1 MVIMMKSH
9 RDCDDEIV
17 LSVRNG
23 GTRMFLIYLFR
34 LSTIY
39 FQGMVLIPKLNACFC
54 LVSLRTGGVTII
66 IIIII
71 ILIMI
76 TSIILIDIISAAYTS
91 FLSILEHHVI

>member
-9 RDCDDEIV
+9 RDCDGEIV

-54 LVSLRTGGVTII
+54 LVSLRTGG

-91 FLSILEHHVI
+91 FLSILEQHVI

>member
-54 LVSLRTGGVTII
+54 LVSLRTGG

-71 ILIMI
+71 ILIMM
-76 TSIILIDIISAAYTS
+76 TLIILIDNISAAYTS